1 MKIIDELWLD
11 SSEIVLCQDRF
22 PKGLPK
28 GNPSRTSAA
37 SSELGTRL
45 TPSICSWFWMEFKLF
60 ASDSIRLLQVTESS
74 KGAKSDQI
82 CQRSSSLLRHEVW
95 QTQHSSQFN
104 FAWGQIAAFLRRW
117 PDSAKISARRRVED
131 PPLWKH
137 VRVPADD
144 ADVQMMQRFG
154 TLCNHTRRYS
164 KHIHPVVPH
173 GSSPCSPCDLSSKA
187 RKSTRA
193 MPCGVAPASAR
204 SAPAWSRWSPRYGS
218 TQSRKR
224 VGIGKSTGNPLE
236 IHSDVDGMEKYGE
249 IWRNMVGYGGIGFS
263 CFKPL
268 DQPLWGIACRTMAHS
283 ELHKISIRMKPEEH
297 DIELPSRNYIYI
309 TIYINKYIY
318 IYQSI

>member
-249 IWRNMVGYGGIGFS
+249 IWWDMVG
-263 CFKPL
+263 L
-268 DQPLWGIACRTMAHS
+268 DLAVSNHWINLFEVLLVELWHTANFTKSLS
-283 ELHKISIRMKPEEH
+283 EWSQ
-297 DIELPSRNYIYI
+297 RN
-309 TIYINKYIY
+309 TT
-318 IYQSI
+318 